1 MALFQVPYPS
11 QWNKT
16 KIIVQGT
23 MLFEIKLYMDYH
35 DVAKMP

>member
-1 MALFQVPYPS
+1 MALFLVPCPL

-16 KIIVQGT
+16 KIIAQGT
-23 MLFEIKLYMDYH
+23 MLFETKLYMDYH